1 MFCHCKRSEAIAKTE
16 IATLREGS
24 AYVVPPLYETL
35 RERNDILHL
44 IMSTYLKKNELSSN
58 PLPSCL
64 IPMIEFYLAFKSLS
78 IYLGTI

>member
-1 MFCHCKRSEAIAKTE
+1 MTVFV

-44 IMSTYLKKNELSSN
+44 IMSTYLKGVLQ
-58 PLPSCL
+58 P
-64 IPMIEFYLAFKSLS
+64 A
-78 IYLGTI
+78 